1 MANFLKVWWPD
12 ATLFYFISFFFHTL
26 HSHILT
32 SLNIRRGSS
41 PFPHRWS
48 AQWQTPPWGAES
60 GFELGPALQRADMLP
75 TEPCRTLLSHAAPYW
90 AMPHPN
96 WAMAN
101 FTCMWRRAQLHFNF
115 HLCMTPFI
123 SACRLSYP
131 ILLLTYTSALRISSL
146 HDTFHLY
153 MTIFIP
159 TWRFLTLH
167 AGFISAYMFSSLH
180 DTFHLCVSPF
190 TSVL

>member
-1 MANFLKVWWPD
+1 MPLFF
-12 ATLFYFISFFFHTL
+12 TLLAFFFIHYIHTFLHPWTFAEAPL
-26 HSHILT
+26 HSLIADQL
-32 SLNIRRGSS
+32 
-41 PFPHRWS
+41 
-48 AQWQTPPWGAES
+48 S
-60 GFELGPALQRADMLP
+60 GRHLPGVPSRDSNSGPLYSEP
-75 TEPCRTLLSHAAPYW
+75 TCYQLSHAAPYW